1 MIKPVKISNDEII
14 TRLEDVVNEPS
25 DVKDLL
31 GLLANY
37 MSKYHHMAQDYMA
50 DKNKTGTDLAYA
62 IYSNGDGLNALL
74 ERCIGSL
81 EELQRNSSVLFQ
93 IYYEQDKAKD
103 TNSNA
108 EQKAV
113 PNTDQ
118 QPISE
123 IQH

>member
-14 TRLEDVVNEPS
+14 RRLEDTVNEPS

-31 GLLANY
+31 CLLADY
-37 MSKYHHMAQDYMA
+37 MNKYNCMARDYMA
-50 DKNKTGTDLAYA
+50 DKSSTGTELAYA
-62 IYSNGDGLNALL
+62 IYSNGDGLTALL
-74 ERCIGSL
+74 ERCIASL
-81 EELQRNSSVLFQ
+81 EELKRNSDVLFQ